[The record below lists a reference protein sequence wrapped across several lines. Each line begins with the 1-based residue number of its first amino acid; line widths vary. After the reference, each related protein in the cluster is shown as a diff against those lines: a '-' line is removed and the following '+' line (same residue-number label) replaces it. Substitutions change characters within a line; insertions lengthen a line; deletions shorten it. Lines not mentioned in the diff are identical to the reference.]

1 MPFFTAPKIQL
12 ARPLRILHTA
22 DWHLG
27 HRLYEQD
34 RSEEHAAALQW
45 LLDLVER
52 EKVDVVIIAGD
63 VFDIANPSNQAKELY
78 YEFMAG
84 LNRSRARAAVV
95 VGGNHD
101 SPGLLDASRTILRA
115 SNLHVIGA
123 ARSQVQEQVVKLSW
137 EDNGQPQELVV
148 AAVPYLRERDVRGSN
163 RGELVDDRMA
173 GIRAG
178 IQTHFEE
185 VAAAATAA
193 RSNENVPIIA
203 TGHLFVGSARDE
215 EGKKSHIYQAD
226 ENNIDAGRFPAC
238 FDYVALGHVHRAQ
251 RIDGLDHVQYCGSL
265 VPLTFVEGQRDR
277 SVSLVDINGAGQGL
291 TYRRIPV
298 PRNRPLLRLRGTLE
312 EVLAG
317 ITDHVT
323 EWCVGDNCD
332 ELTPWAEVRV
342 TSDEPLPTLN
352 TLLQEGITQALPENY
367 PAEALKILFRNRV
380 RLTPAP
386 AASQLPQRD
395 LEEIDVEEVFQ
406 LICDRADYPAE
417 TARAVL
423 EDFREL
429 RNWTQEGGA
438 QNEPAA

>member
-1 MPFFTAPKIQL
+1 M
-12 ARPLRILHTA
+12 RILHTA

-34 RSEEHAAALQW
+34 RTEEHAAALQW
-45 LLDLVER
+45 LLELIDR

-63 VFDIANPSNQAKELY
+63 VFDLANPSNRAKELY
-78 YEFMAG
+78 YEFLGG
-84 LNRSRARAAVV
+84 LNKSQAKAAVV

-101 SPGLLDASRTILRA
+101 SPGLLDAPRSLMRA
-115 SNLHVIGA
+115 MNLHVIGA
-123 ARSQVQEQVVKLSW
+123 ARTQVQDQVVKLSW
-137 EDNGQPQELVV
+137 EDAGKPQELVV
-148 AAVPYLRERDVRGSN
+148 AAVPYLRERDVRSTD
-163 RGELVDDRMA
+163 RGELIDDRMA
-173 GIRAG
+173 GIRSG
-178 IQTHFEE
+178 IQAHFEAIAE
-185 VAAAATAA
+185 AAVEA
-193 RSNENVPIIA
+193 RSHDGVPILA
-203 TGHLFVGSARDE
+203 TGHLFVGSAKDE

-226 ENNIDAGRFPAC
+226 ENNIDAGRFPSC

-277 SVSLVDINGAGQGL
+277 SVSLVELTAAGEGV
-291 TYRRIPV
+291 TYQRIPV
-298 PRNRPLLRLRGTLE
+298 PRTRPLLRLRGTME
-312 EVLAG
+312 EVLAD

-323 EWCVGDNCD
+323 TWCSGDNCD
-332 ELTPWAEVRV
+332 QLIPWAEVRV

-352 TLLQEGITQALPENY
+352 TLLQERIATALPEDY

-386 AASQLPQRD
+386 AASQLPLRD

-406 LICDRADYPAE
+406 LVCDRADFPEE

-423 EDFREL
+423 ADFREL
-429 RNWTQEGGA
+429 RNWTQEGGL
-438 QNEPAA
+438 QNLPAE